1 MTWQHLLWRHSHSM
15 KWVNMKSKLKML
27 LPCNFFYYCMRCH
40 VGQWRTLMGSGSK
53 LTYLSL
59 GHKPQM
65 QFLTCFGYSSS
76 WFAEWGLHERRSLVR
91 RWGVCVCVCV
101 GGENKNCSYQL
112 ENFCLLAQNAQF
124 SLCPPWIFHDVSKVR
139 FHQMEGSL
147 WQLKRPKTED
157 HRETAQWHEHR
168 PICQNSA
175 PNLSETIQTLD

>member
-15 KWVNMKSKLKML
+15 KCVNMKSKLKML

-91 RWGVCVCVCV
+91 RWGVCVCVWGGGRIKTVHISWRISACLPRTHNFHCV
-101 GGENKNCSYQL
+101 LPGFFTMFQKSDFTKWKGPCDNSRGPK
-112 ENFCLLAQNAQF
+112 
-124 SLCPPWIFHDVSKVR
+124 
-139 FHQMEGSL
+139 
-147 WQLKRPKTED
+147 LKITEKQHNGMNTD
-157 HRETAQWHEHR
+157 LSARTL
-168 PICQNSA
+168 PLICQKPSKH
-175 PNLSETIQTLD
+175 